1 MTFELDT
8 IRANFPALSIV
19 DDGMPR
25 VYLDNPGGTQVS
37 QMVVDRMND
46 CLIRSNANEHG
57 YFRTSQEVDA
67 IIEGAHEAFADL
79 INAPSHEEIVFGQNM
94 TTLTLHVSRSI
105 GRYLKPGDEIIL
117 SRMAHDANVAPW
129 LLLAR
134 DLDLKVRWMPFNTET
149 FEFDLEQFDAIL
161 TDKTK
166 LVCVGGASNL
176 TGTIND
182 IKTISAKARDAGAW
196 TYVDAVQAVPHL
208 STDVQDLGCDFFVC
222 SAYKFFGPHIGMLWG
237 RRELLEM
244 LDAYKVR
251 PAAETI
257 PACFETGTQNHEG
270 MAGATAAVDY
280 FAWIGE
286 MMAGQYHAQYE
297 RFPGRRKYVHA
308 GMDCLFAY
316 ERGIAEHLIRGL
328 QQLPGVRIQGITA
341 ADAMNRRVPTVSFTV
356 DGINPDS
363 VAEQLAAQNI
373 FVWSGHFYAVE
384 VAQSLGVYDAGGVVR
399 IGPVH
404 YNSLAEIDQ
413 VLNALDGMLAR
424 ANVA

>member
-1 MTFELDT
+1 MTFDLEN
-8 IRANFPALSIV
+8 IRARFPALGIV
-19 DDGMPR
+19 DGEMPR

-37 QMVVDRMND
+37 QMVVDRMSD

-67 IIEGAHEAFADL
+67 IIESAHEAIADL
-79 INAPSHEEIVFGQNM
+79 INAPSRDEIVFGQNM

-105 GRYLKPGDEIIL
+105 GRHLKPGDEIIL

-134 DLDLKVRWMPFNTET
+134 DLDLEVRWMPFNTET
-149 FEFDLEQFDAIL
+149 FEFDLEQLDAIL

-182 IKTISAKARDAGAW
+182 IKNISAKARDAGAW
-196 TYVDAVQAVPHL
+196 TYVDAVQAVPHV
-208 STDVQDLGCDFFVC
+208 STDVQDLGCDFLVC
-222 SAYKFFGPHIGMLWG
+222 SAYKFFGPHIGTLWG

-244 LDAYKVR
+244 LETYKVR
-251 PAAETI
+251 PAADTI

-286 MMAGQYHAQYE
+286 SMAGQYHDKYE
-297 RFPGRRKYVHA
+297 QFSGRRKYVHA
-308 GMDCLFAY
+308 AMECLFAY
-316 ERGIAEHLIRGL
+316 EKGIAEHLISGL
-328 QQLPGVRIQGITA
+328 QQLPGVHVQGITA
-341 ADAMNRRVPTVSFTV
+341 TDAMNRRVPTVAFTV
-356 DGINPDS
+356 DGVSPDS

-384 VAQSLGVYDAGGVVR
+384 VARSLGIYDVGGVVR
-399 IGPVH
+399 VGPVH

-413 VLNALDGMLAR
+413 VLNALDDMLPR
-424 ANVA
+424 VNVA